1 MDLLCALAGPALCP
15 SRREA
20 PPATAL
26 PARRLSYHLPQAFL
40 YCLSYHLPQAFLPLR
55 GALWCVRAGYPTRK
69 RFLPFAQRYALL
81 LSAGDAAALPRTP
94 AGFVDW
100 YALEEGQ
107 VSPFHPVV
115 WCQRICSLLRRA
127 AASKRSSPP

>member
-1 MDLLCALAGPALCP
+1 MQASRRTVDLLCALAGPALCP

-26 PARRLSYHLPQAFL
+26 PARR
-40 YCLSYHLPQAFLPLR
+40 LSYHLPQAFLPLR